1 MRDPVA
7 EGVRLFK
14 GGSAESQK
22 EKRHT
27 MNYYRFQVEQ
37 QTCSDCGW
45 TGTGAETERGETF
58 ESLFEFHCPR
68 CQVKMGICT
77 YPTRQEAE
85 EAWDLVPEG
94 DRLQFALQD
103 RLRDACDR
111 HELQRA
117 EQLPDVAEPSF
128 KLVWDVEER
137 DGFPKNWTVIR
148 LGERE
153 LWSEPAL
160 YEDACR
166 FERIAELLKERYGS
180 AVADM
185 KPTRE
190 SLLCLYGD
198 SWAAPGRVAKAR
210 IGLGATPE
218 EVEAR

>member
-45 TGTGAETERGETF
+45 TGTGAETDRGETF

-68 CQVKMGICT
+68 CEVKMGICT

-94 DRLQFALQD
+94 DRLQFALQSQ
-103 RLRDACDR
+103 LCAAVDAHR
-111 HELQRA
+111 LQRA
-117 EQLPDVAEPSF
+117 DQLPDIAEQSF
-128 KLVWDVEER
+128 KLVWDVQDRE
-137 DGFPKNWTVIR
+137 GYPKEWTVIR
-148 LGERE
+148 FGERV
-153 LWSEPAL
+153 LWSEPSL
-160 YEDACR
+160 YEDAYR
-166 FERIAELLKERYGS
+166 FEQIAALLKERYGA
-180 AVADM
+180 AVTDL

-190 SLLCLYGD
+190 SLLALYGD